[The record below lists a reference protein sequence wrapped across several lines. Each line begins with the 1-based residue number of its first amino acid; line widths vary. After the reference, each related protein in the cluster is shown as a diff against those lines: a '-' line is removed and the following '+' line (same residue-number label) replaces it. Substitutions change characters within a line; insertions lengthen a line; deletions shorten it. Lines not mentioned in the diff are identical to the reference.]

1 MKISELITKLK
12 EAQEKYGDIESRT
25 FEMTDYSGGE
35 FLPIVQVEYC
45 KADDYDPADWLRHC
59 CRLCAVHVAR
69 VKKEKKTNESN
80 HDSSNKC

>member
-45 KADDYDPADWLRHC
+45 KADDYDPEFIIIGGFVPKVVPKPRKPLREA
-59 CRLCAVHVAR
+59 L
-69 VKKEKKTNESN
+69 KKRRK
-80 HDSSNKC
+80 